1 MSGCLVRPMLEV
13 GRPREH
19 GSGPGSEGRGSVVD
33 FRTAAR
39 SCPLSPSDEAVI
51 EVWRSLRSVA
61 EPLRLEV
68 LAERELTVSQVRL
81 LYSVRARG
89 TSRIGEIATTLG
101 LSAPSATSLVD
112 RLVRRGLLA
121 RQDDL
126 NDRRWVLVSL
136 TQRGLDVLSE
146 LGRPSERYLS
156 LVLSRMRPGERSRFD
171 SAMRVFLTASA
182 AVQPL
187 KGDMTDGRGAR

>member
-1 MSGCLVRPMLEV
+1 M
-13 GRPREH
+13 
-19 GSGPGSEGRGSVVD
+19 
-33 FRTAAR
+33 
-39 SCPLSPSDEAVI
+39 SPSDEAVI

-187 KGDMTDGRGAR
+187 KRDMTDGRGAR